1 MVISKA
7 QANTQ
12 TNRNTSEDVM
22 LFSGAHEACIFTT
35 TVVMNRK
42 TMFFYT
48 CHTKENTLVSG
59 VITNDTT

>member
-22 LFSGAHEACIFTT
+22 LFS
-35 TVVMNRK
+35 
-42 TMFFYT
+42 
-48 CHTKENTLVSG
+48 CHTKENILVSG
-59 VITNDTT
+59 VITNDNKTT